1 MKPKN
6 LVFLNPFT
14 IENPSREQQT
24 DFLYG
29 DMMVSSA
36 LGKLGKVYDY
46 RELPKTEE
54 ELKVFIDGKIIED
67 KPQWVVAT
75 DLSASVLAGIKIPNR
90 ILINPHISFDDL
102 NNVPE
107 HTRQTTHG
115 FFDESH
121 ESDYERFCSVY
132 PSAMLSLAPEMDY
145 DRIAPIIEGII
156 SQKEDLN
163 YSYFSMG
170 NVR

>member
-1 MKPKN
+1 MRQKN

-24 DFLYG
+24 DFLYEN
-29 DMMVSSA
+29 MMGSCA

-46 RELPKTEE
+46 RELPKTKE
-54 ELKVFIDGKIIED
+54 ELKSFIEGKIREE

-90 ILINPHISFDDL
+90 ILINPAITFDDL

-107 HTRQTTHG
+107 PVRQTTHG
-115 FFDESH
+115 FFDQSH
-121 ESDYERFCSVY
+121 EADYERFCSVY
-132 PSAMLSLAPEMDY
+132 PSAMLSLEPDMDY
-145 DRIAPIIEGII
+145 DRITPIIEEII
-156 SQKEDLN
+156 NS
-163 YSYFSMG
+163 
-170 NVR
+170 VI